1 MLRIPIGLF
10 LLADLMAGTNQ
21 ILQSTLEVLKL
32 EKWSTTIF
40 VLFMR
45 AQTIRFFSFAL
56 TKYYWFD
63 SLN

>member
-56 TKYYWFD
+56 TEYYWFD